1 LVEIEQLKQV
11 LILTKEFHENYL
23 KDFPEEQLIFQE
35 YVNFEL
41 GRLFDNKHAIVSI
54 DFLSKKMAIVV
65 YGIKI

>member
-1 LVEIEQLKQV
+1 MKHLKQV
-11 LILTKEFHENYL
+11 LILTKKSHKNYL

-41 GRLFDNKHAIVSI
+41 GRLFDHKHAILSI
-54 DFLSKKMAIVV
+54 DFLSKEMAIVV

>member
-1 LVEIEQLKQV
+1 MKHLKQV
-11 LILTKEFHENYL
+11 LILTKKSHKNYL

-41 GRLFDNKHAIVSI
+41 GRLFDNKHAILSI
-54 DFLSKKMAIVV
+54 DFLSKEMAIVV